1 MNVLDVAQNSVAAGA
16 KLVQITLE
24 ADQARGILSLVIE
37 DDGRGMTPE
46 AAQRA
51 GHLAGDGGPV
61 LHHTHHEEGRAGA
74 ALFENGCRNDR
85 RRPFHSIAARLW
97 NARVRTV
104 WPASYRPRPHRGYG
118 VHHCGPYPVQPGHRF
133 RVYRARGEFCADTRE
148 MRAVLGGVP
157 LSEPSV
163 AQWIREFIEENTQP
177 ILEGVI

>member
-24 ADQARGILSLVIE
+24 ADEARDTLLLAIE
-37 DDGRGMTPE
+37 DDGHGMTSA

-51 GHLAGDGGPV
+51 ADPFYTTRTTRKVGLGLPFLKMAAGD
-61 LHHTHHEEGRAGA
+61 
-74 ALFENGCRNDR
+74 DR
-85 RRPFHSIAARLW
+85 RRLFHYIAARPRH
-97 NARVRTV
+97 ACVCAV
-104 WPASYRPRPHRGYG
+104 WPASYRPRPFGGYG
-118 VHHCGPYPVQPGHRF
+118 FHHCGPHPVQPGHRF
-133 RVYRARGEFCADTRE
+133 RLHCARGGGEFCADTRE